1 MAETAEE
8 ARRRIE
14 AEHRARQ
21 AQHPVL
27 ELFPIQGQEDDKATQ
42 ILSTLRPGEP
52 FFVFRAQDILSSFA
66 IEAYL
71 TLVEKFNPTG
81 PQAESLTD
89 ALNEFRAWQQAHPQ
103 EVKLPD

>member
-8 ARRRIE
+8 AKRKIE

-21 AQHPVL
+21 RQHPVSL
-27 ELFPIQGQEDDKATQ
+27 VPPMADDKATQ
-42 ILSTLRPGEP
+42 ILSHLRPGEP
-52 FFVFRAQDILSSFA
+52 FFIFRAQDILSSFA

-81 PQAESLTD
+81 PQAESLVE